1 VNRAVGRQRKAR
13 GRQVDGILLLDKP
26 AGITSNQALQR
37 AKAICGVA
45 KAGHT
50 GSLDPLATGV
60 LPLCFGEATKFSH
73 YLLNADKRYQV
84 TLKLGARTTTGDV
97 DGEVIETF
105 APLQLTQE
113 RVLSALSHFR
123 GEIEQ
128 IPSMYSA
135 LKHQG
140 KPLYELARA
149 GIEVERPPRR
159 VTIHALELLRLGE
172 DEIELD
178 VRCSKGTYIRTLA
191 EDLGKALGSG
201 AHVVQLRR
209 IEAGPYEI
217 SQTVTLDALAELR
230 EQGGYPALDAL
241 LLPASSSVSDFPQVK
256 LNETTL
262 YYFRQGQPIMA
273 PQLPSSGWVR
283 IVDGAGSFIGVGEIL
298 DDGRLAPRRLV
309 ASH

>member
-1 VNRAVGRQRKAR
+1 
-13 GRQVDGILLLDKP
+13 
-26 AGITSNQALQR
+26 
-37 AKAICGVA
+37 
-45 KAGHT
+45 
-50 GSLDPLATGV
+50 
-60 LPLCFGEATKFSH
+60 
-73 YLLNADKRYQV
+73 
-84 TLKLGARTTTGDV
+84 
-97 DGEVIETF
+97 
-105 APLQLTQE
+105 
-113 RVLSALSHFR
+113 
-123 GEIEQ
+123 
-128 IPSMYSA
+128 M
-135 LKHQG
+135 
-140 KPLYELARA
+140 
-149 GIEVERPPRR
+149 
-159 VTIHALELLRLGE
+159 
-172 DEIELD
+172 
-178 VRCSKGTYIRTLA
+178 RCSKGTYIRTLA

>member
-1 VNRAVGRQRKAR
+1 M
-13 GRQVDGILLLDKP
+13 
-26 AGITSNQALQR
+26 
-37 AKAICGVA
+37 A

-84 TLKLGARTTTGDV
+84 TLKAGGRTTTGDV

-140 KPLYELARA
+140 KATLRA
-149 GIEVERPPRR
+149 GPCRHR
-159 VTIHALELLRLGE
+159 G
-172 DEIELD
+172 
-178 VRCSKGTYIRTLA
+178 RTA
-191 EDLGKALGSG
+191 AT
-201 AHVVQLRR
+201 
-209 IEAGPYEI
+209 AGDHPCAR
-217 SQTVTLDALAELR
+217 TAA
-230 EQGGYPALDAL
+230 
-241 LLPASSSVSDFPQVK
+241 
-256 LNETTL
+256 
-262 YYFRQGQPIMA
+262 
-273 PQLPSSGWVR
+273 
-283 IVDGAGSFIGVGEIL
+283 AGRG
-298 DDGRLAPRRLV
+298 
-309 ASH
+309 

>member
-1 VNRAVGRQRKAR
+1 MNRAVGRQRKPR
-13 GRQVDGILLLDKP
+13 GRQIDGILLLDKP

-37 AKAICGVA
+37 AKTLCGVA

-97 DGEVIETF
+97 DGEVVETF
-105 APLQLTQE
+105 APLQLTQDL
-113 RVLSALSHFR
+113 VLSTLAQFR

-209 IEAGPYEI
+209 IEAGPYTI
-217 SQTVTLDALAELR
+217 AQTVTLDALAELR

-256 LNETTL
+256 LNETTA

-273 PQLPSSGWVR
+273 PQLPSNGWVR